1 MGYLKIW
8 RRTFKQ
14 KKTTKKKCPE
24 PLIVAWIIFFSPYC
38 ILNYLNILLNILLE
52 KKQMFSN
59 YELILQCDG
68 VTYLNY
74 KYTFLAFQL
83 CFTRV

>member
-1 MGYLKIW
+1 MGYLKTW
-8 RRTFKQ
+8 KRTFKQ
-14 KKTTKKKCPE
+14 KRKKKG
-24 PLIVAWIIFFSPYC
+24 
-38 ILNYLNILLNILLE
+38 LNHLLE
-52 KKQMFSN
+52 LDFFFFPLLHSKLFKYTIRHHIGKKQMFSN

>member
-1 MGYLKIW
+1 MGYLKTW
-8 RRTFKQ
+8 KKTFKQ
-14 KKTTKKKCPE
+14 KKKKG
-24 PLIVAWIIFFSPYC
+24 
-38 ILNYLNILLNILLE
+38 LNHLLE
-52 KKQMFSN
+52 LDFPPPPRPPLLHSKLFKYTIRHHIGKKQMFSN

>member
-1 MGYLKIW
+1 MGYLKTW
-8 RRTFKQ
+8 KKTFKQ
-14 KKTTKKKCPE
+14 KGKKRPE
-24 PLIVAWIIFFSPYC
+24 SLTRAWLFFPPLLHSKLFKYTIRHHIG
-38 ILNYLNILLNILLE
+38 